1 MSTWLLHFQPRS
13 KSRHRVDR
21 QTEAPRRDRRNSR
34 LQGGIFNISGPD
46 AEHATHAFVRLG
58 DLAGMPGSVGAYR
71 HRHCDRNFNSPPT
84 LEQPRAHLRFSRG
97 CLCQCGLGARGLYA
111 RMQKRTGADRDANS
125 LNQMPS
131 GVQLRRR
138 RVMRLSVLSPSKLL
152 GASASSDLST
162 LSKVLTFT
170 TAYRAPSIT
179 HVTIGTIPHVL
190 HTWKSAV
197 FVPNW
202 YWPDCEASAMAI
214 RNRPVGCDVQTPRCF
229 LQCPQP
235 HARTGIVRPGP
246 GQSSV
251 NRMLPQ

>member
-1 MSTWLLHFQPRS
+1 VLLASSSASASPTSSQSCLAFAANAA
-13 KSRHRVDR
+13 R
-21 QTEAPRRDRRNSR
+21 QTRAATVQSGNESR
-34 LQGGIFNISGPD
+34 QG
-46 AEHATHAFVRLG
+46 
-58 DLAGMPGSVGAYR
+58 R
-71 HRHCDRNFNSPPT
+71 H
-84 LEQPRAHLRFSRG
+84 
-97 CLCQCGLGARGLYA
+97 
-111 RMQKRTGADRDANS
+111 S
-125 LNQMPS
+125 LNQVPS

-138 RVMRLSVLSPSKLL
+138 RATRLSVLSPSKLL
-152 GASASSDLST
+152 GVSASSDLST

-179 HVTIGTIPHVL
+179 HVTIGTTPHVL

-197 FVPNW
+197 LVPNR
-202 YWPDCEASAMAI
+202 YWPDWEASAIAS

-235 HARTGIVRPGP
+235 HARTGIVCPEP

>member
-1 MSTWLLHFQPRS
+1 MTDTPEALPARPTKFEVAGAAGVILGISVPDVEPKLFGLRRECCSSDPSRDGS
-13 KSRHRVDR
+13 KRER
-21 QTEAPRRDRRNSR
+21 
-34 LQGGIFNISGPD
+34 
-46 AEHATHAFVRLG
+46 
-58 DLAGMPGSVGAYR
+58 
-71 HRHCDRNFNSPPT
+71 
-84 LEQPRAHLRFSRG
+84 EQ
-97 CLCQCGLGARGLYA
+97 
-111 RMQKRTGADRDANS
+111 TGAAFS
-125 LNQMPS
+125 QSGAS

-138 RVMRLSVLSPSKLL
+138 RATRLSVLSPSKLL
-152 GASASSDLST
+152 GVSASSDLST

-179 HVTIGTIPHVL
+179 HVTIGTTPHVL

-197 FVPNW
+197 FVPNR
-202 YWPDCEASAMAI
+202 YWPDWEASAIAS

-235 HARTGIVRPGP
+235 HARTGIVCPEP